1 MIIKMKNIFKSFLAV
16 ALISGAATS
25 SFAQVRIVNSASN
38 AGVPNMTAFLDAS
51 SNSTANGQPN
61 TGKGLVFPRVDL
73 TLLTAFTGG
82 ATGIPT
88 SFPGRYDG
96 MIVYNTAS
104 GGVAGVGATSE
115 PLFPGFWYYENKSTT
130 SVTGGTWKPI
140 TSAIPAKVNVLAAE
154 TATNTALNGSTVYA
168 RKGTF
173 TTNGTSTS
181 PTAYTPAGGF
191 PIAASTTA
199 GLYRITIYK
208 TNAATGVKTVFAN
221 GVYSYDTSNGTFIT
235 GSPSMSVVYP
245 LDTYDYVVE
254 YTK

>member
-1 MIIKMKNIFKSFLAV
+1 MKNLANKFLAV
-16 ALISGAATS
+16 MLMTAGAGLT
-25 SFAQVRIVNSASN
+25 FGQVRIVNSN
-38 AGVPNMTAFLDAS
+38 ANSAAANSSAFIDAS
-51 SNSTANGQPN
+51 SNN
-61 TGKGLVFPRVDL
+61 TTNPTGNIGKGLLFPRTD
-73 TLLTAFTGG
+73 LTAFTSFSF
-82 ATGIPT
+82 ASTTGIPT
-88 SFPGRYDG
+88 NYPTRFDG
-96 MIVYNTAS
+96 MIVYNTAT

-140 TSAIPAKVNVLAAE
+140 VSAVPPKVNVVAAE

-168 RKGTF
+168 RKGQF

-181 PTAYTPAGGF
+181 PTSYTPAGGF
-191 PIAASTTA
+191 PIAASATA

-208 TNAATGVKTVFAN
+208 TNAATGVKTVFAD